1 MNHTFI
7 KRESTMPKPAG
18 SVHRS
23 PITPTEQFCP
33 IAPEVTDAV
42 YGRPGDRIQMG
53 RRRKNKKQ
61 KGFGH
66 KPLKCPY
73 CWKTSTMAFNWK
85 PHAKRIHK
93 IDDDIV
99 AKVYEDMRDAKCP
112 PSLDQLEVEMG
123 VELPRFPME
132 RPHRHTAYIQY
143 QLATQKG
150 PNGEPSIADQANLD
164 NYRRHH
170 DLPRAI
176 NFELDS
182 ETRKR
187 GRPTMER
194 AHALPTRRSQ
204 RQRTSKSQDDTY
216 VWDHP
221 ELAAMDRTDTPCG
234 DTFVAVK
241 EEPMEEIH
249 RPVFT
254 SMPGLQTEDNVPVV
268 RSEEAP
274 RTSEDLFLKLPEPQV
289 VDPQSQIDDSVK
301 AQMMHVDSTLAN
313 EEDMAMAKIREL
325 ELALHNERS
334 KLKMIRDRRLVSLM
348 TLMGKNVRSG

>member
-1 MNHTFI
+1 
-7 KRESTMPKPAG
+7 
-18 SVHRS
+18 
-23 PITPTEQFCP
+23 
-33 IAPEVTDAV
+33 
-42 YGRPGDRIQMG
+42 MG

-99 AKVYEDMRDAKCP
+99 AKVYEDMRDGKCP

-150 PNGEPSIADQANLD
+150 PNGEPSLADQANLD
-164 NYRRHH
+164 AYRRAH
-170 DLPRAI
+170 DLSMTDQAI
-176 NFELDS
+176 SFQS
-182 ETRKR
+182 RKR
-187 GRPTMER
+187 GRPTMEQ
-194 AHALPTRRSQ
+194 ACALPTRKSQ
-204 RQRTSKSQDDTY
+204 RQRTSRTQDESY

-221 ELAAMDRTDTPCG
+221 ELDQMEPQ
-234 DTFVAVK
+234 VK
-241 EEPMEEIH
+241 PEPMDEPMHPI
-249 RPVFT
+249 RPAFT
-254 SMPGLQTEDNVPVV
+254 SMPNLQTEDNVPVV

-274 RTSEDLFLKLPEPQV
+274 RSSEDNFLKLPEPQLA
-289 VDPQSQIDDSVK
+289 DQEPQIDDSVK
-301 AQMMHVDSTLAN
+301 QQMMQVDSSLAN
-313 EEDMAMAKIREL
+313 EEDKSMAKIREL

-334 KLKMIRDRRLVSLM
+334 RLKMIRDRRLVSLM